1 MNINFLKTNNMK
13 THLTTLLSFLIIA
26 TSCVK
31 MQTNLENDYVN
42 PPMLIFDNEDPEELP
57 VNSVL
62 ELPFSYA
69 NLTALKFT
77 VTEGIPVLLSC
88 DMEQG
93 RGTLT
98 ARLFGSPDNGTVC
111 LITAING
118 DERIAVKK
126 LIITANTKNTV
137 HNIDIKNT
145 RSQNGKEYVEWNSSA
160 FLSHDVS
167 LCLGWSEAQS
177 MHHDDAFIH
186 KGSCTGVFDLGKG
199 DPTEPREGRCADL
212 SFIKGIS
219 NDAFRTY
226 LDNVIILPDGKTAK
240 VYETDATH
248 IYNLLY

>member
-42 PPMLIFDNEDPEELP
+42 PPMLVFDNESPEELP
-57 VNSVL
+57 VDSVL

-69 NLTALKFT
+69 NLTDLHFT
-77 VTEGIPVLLSC
+77 VTEGIPVLLTC

-111 LITAING
+111 LITATCA
-118 DERIAVKK
+118 DKRIAVKK
-126 LIITANTKNTV
+126 LIITARTKNTI
-137 HNIDIKNT
+137 HDIDIKST
-145 RSQNGKEYVEWNSSA
+145 RSEDESEYVEWNSSTC
-160 FLSHDVS
+160 LPHCLS

-177 MHHDDAFIH
+177 MHHDDAFIL
-186 KGSCTGVFDLGKG
+186 KGTCTGVFDLGKG

-240 VYETDATH
+240 VYEPDTTH
-248 IYNLLY
+248 IYNIIF